1 MNFVIFFFHFFR
13 FHFTHA
19 YTHPRTHTPIQTHF
33 KWMSSIHINFVVFL
47 AYLNYFICYAS
58 VYPPSHTSGCTIFSL
73 IYRHELVLWW
83 YFNGYS
89 RMVGLVKYILYLP
102 QDHFYFYFF
111 ATGTS
116 RICRKTRLLNA
127 SFTAILNFHY
137 QLRTVC
143 GARLSATA
151 PLTTTHIPI
160 SSHKSPIP
168 HCNDNDYH
176 Q

>member
-1 MNFVIFFFHFFR
+1 M
-13 FHFTHA
+13 
-19 YTHPRTHTPIQTHF
+19 
-33 KWMSSIHINFVVFL
+33 
-47 AYLNYFICYAS
+47 
-58 VYPPSHTSGCTIFSL
+58 YPPSYTSGCTIFSL

-111 ATGTS
+111 ATETS

-143 GARLSATA
+143 GARLSAAA
-151 PLTTTHIPI
+151 PLTTTHIPSPATNLQFHIAMTMTITNKNLSFASTLINGGGVEDKGNNCFTTCALFLSLFICWQSMHVNCSFI
-160 SSHKSPIP
+160 SRL
-168 HCNDNDYH
+168 